1 MFLPQ
6 RLNEEENCKILKEVK
21 ARWSKKKPKAT
32 VKAHPTHY
40 LEFLEMNDVQR
51 FAEIL
56 LTVPSLLQPIKRVF
70 NQLSQVLHASQ
81 NILEVTVP
89 KV

>member
-1 MFLPQ
+1 
-6 RLNEEENCKILKEVK
+6 
-21 ARWSKKKPKAT
+21 
-32 VKAHPTHY
+32 
-40 LEFLEMNDVQR
+40 MNDVQR

-70 NQLSQVLHASQ
+70 NQLSQIHASQ